1 MAFLILASVSFCDI
15 DTGNKNYEIS
25 LITYLRHLK
34 LIYLNI
40 VLDSGYKKNDFYIS
54 TRDLNVSL
62 VFLSLSATQWL
73 FRSPT
78 LILLT
83 RSTTPGAPT
92 SSIGLNAPDTG
103 EHDPDLWT
111 TVDTIPLHGNKQH
124 SPTRHIKIKMPVC
137 QCLYYQVLML
147 PAVIVVV
154 RVGMVM
160 AVWLSSTLHWF

>member
-1 MAFLILASVSFCDI
+1 MQ
-15 DTGNKNYEIS
+15 
-25 LITYLRHLK
+25 
-34 LIYLNI
+34 
-40 VLDSGYKKNDFYIS
+40 KKDFYIS

-111 TVDTIPLHGNKQH
+111 TVVTIPLHGNKQH

-160 AVWLSSTLHWF
+160 AVWLSSDITLVLIAALNTLSSMSRLKAVGSISHCSAVWHSEASCPSPNVKTFS